1 MKQFVES
8 LKRLYDSRK
17 ITENKILE
25 MYKSKKISEK
35 EKEYILKDI

>member
-1 MKQFVES
+1 MKQFIES

-17 ITENKILE
+17 ITESKILE
-25 MYKSKKISEK
+25 MYKNKKISEE

>member
-25 MYKSKKISEK
+25 MYKSKKISEE